1 LIQPTDRLLS
11 VDEALA
17 LIDDALPR
25 QRDTTVDVTQAHGR
39 VLRQRVVAERD
50 QPPFDRATMDGI
62 ALKSDDRHAR
72 YVATDVAAAGS
83 PPPNYQ
89 GAGTC
94 VEIMTGAVVPQ
105 GTDCVVP
112 VEDTQRDAQGVVLTA
127 DATLAPDRYVH
138 RRGSDHRAGA
148 TLLEPGVTINATH
161 VAVLV
166 SAGVRAVDVAAL
178 PRIGVVA
185 TGDELV
191 DVQDSILP
199 HQIRRSNDYAAVAL
213 LAQHGYAQ
221 TRTWHVRDDRAALST
236 TLSEA
241 LDACD
246 VLVLTGGVSKGRYDY
261 VPDVLAELGV
271 NPVLHRVAQRPGK
284 PMWFGTGPRT
294 QSVFALPGNPVS
306 ALTCLR
312 RYVVEALH
320 NMSDATDLST
330 SRAVLQDKVT
340 FNPALTWF
348 APASLVATDTGE
360 RRVLVRRTNT
370 SGDFTALANTDGFVE
385 LPANQDVFEAGYG
398 ARWFAW

>member
-1 LIQPTDRLLS
+1 MTQPTERLFS

-50 QPPFDRATMDGI
+50 QPPFDRATMDGV
-62 ALKSDDRHAR
+62 ALKFDDRQTR
-72 YVATDVAAAGS
+72 YVATDVAAAGA
-83 PPPNYQ
+83 PPPTYR
-89 GAGTC
+89 GVGTC

-112 VEDTQRDAQGVVLTA
+112 VEETQRDAECVVLAA
-127 DATLAPDRYVH
+127 DATLAPDRYIH
-138 RRGSDHRAGA
+138 RRGSDHRAGT
-148 TLLEPGVTINATH
+148 TLLEPGVRMNATH

-166 SAGVRAVDVAAL
+166 SAGVHAVDVAAL
-178 PRIGVVA
+178 PRIGVIA

-191 DVQDSILP
+191 DVRDPILP

-213 LAQHGYAQ
+213 LAQHGYTQ
-221 TRTWHVRDDRAALST
+221 TRTWHVRDDRSALSM
-236 TLSEA
+236 TLQEA
-241 LDACD
+241 LDECD

-261 VPDVLAELGV
+261 VPDVLAALGV

-284 PMWFGTGPRT
+284 PMWFGTGPRK

-320 NMSDATDLST
+320 KMSDVTDL
-330 SRAVLQDKVT
+330 
-340 FNPALTWF
+340 
-348 APASLVATDTGE
+348 
-360 RRVLVRRTNT
+360 
-370 SGDFTALANTDGFVE
+370 
-385 LPANQDVFEAGYG
+385 
-398 ARWFAW
+398 